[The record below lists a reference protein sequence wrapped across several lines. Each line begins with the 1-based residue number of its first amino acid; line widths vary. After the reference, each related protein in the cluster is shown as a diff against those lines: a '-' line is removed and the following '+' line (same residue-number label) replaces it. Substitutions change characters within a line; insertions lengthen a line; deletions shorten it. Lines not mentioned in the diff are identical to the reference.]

1 MNTNKKSP
9 VDFKKTQ
16 KELYSP
22 KTTPEIIEVPEMI
35 YLAVDGQG
43 DPNTSAEYKSAIE
56 ALYTISYTI
65 KMSNK
70 SGNTPDGF
78 YEYVVPPLEGFW
90 NISTDNI
97 GEKIADKSKF
107 IWTSAIRQPEFVTE
121 KVLIWAKEIC
131 AKKTPNIDTSKVY
144 LMKYNEGLCGQIM
157 HIGSYDTETVT
168 IQTLTSFIEK
178 SGYIND
184 ISNERRHH
192 EIYLSDPRKTAVE
205 KMKTVIRH
213 PARRV

>member
-1 MNTNKKSP
+1 MNLSP

-16 KELYSP
+16 NKLYSP
-22 KTTPEIIEVPEMI
+22 KTTPSIIDIPEMI

-56 ALYTISYTI
+56 ALYAISYTI
-65 KMSNK
+65 KMSYK

-78 YEYVVPPLEGFW
+78 YEFVVPPPEGFW
-90 NISTDNI
+90 ETNSENI
-97 GEKIADKSKF
+97 GKNINDKSKF
-107 IWTSAIRQPEFVTE
+107 IWTSVIRQPEFVNE

-131 AKKTPNIDTSKVY
+131 TKKKPNVDTTKVY

-157 HIGSYDTETVT
+157 HIGSYDTEAAT

-178 SGYIND
+178 SGYITD
-184 ISNERRHH
+184 ISDERRHH
-192 EIYLSDPRKTAVE
+192 EIYLSDPRRTAIE

-213 PARRV
+213 SVRRV